1 MRCFPTGILIAG
13 AAALSGCKDA
23 SPQSTEAVPSIPAA
37 ALRAEGSEVYE
48 VACAL
53 CHYAGEGS
61 ALAPDLKGSPVLA
74 GPPEETITI
83 ILRGRQNQSV
93 VNGKRF
99 NGIMPKQDT
108 LTDRE
113 IAAVVAYVRDQFAGK
128 EDVAQPA
135 DVAAMR

>member
-1 MRCFPTGILIAG
+1 MESATLPI
-13 AAALSGCKDA
+13 
-23 SPQSTEAVPSIPAA
+23 PQAT
-37 ALRAEGSEVYE
+37 LLAEGAQVYE

-74 GPPEETITI
+74 APPQETIAI
-83 ILRGRQNQSV
+83 ILRGRQNASV
-93 VNGKRF
+93 VNGKPF

-113 IAAVVAYVRDQFAGK
+113 IAAVVAYVRETFAGK
-128 EDVAQPA
+128 SDAAQPA